1 MTCHAR
7 RAFTLVELVVVIAI
21 IGMLVALLLP
31 AVQASRESSRRSS
44 CRNHLKQLGLGMLN
58 HEASQGRFPT
68 GGWGFAWVGDPD
80 RGTDKNQPGGW
91 AYCVLP
97 YVEQIN
103 LFQVG
108 KAESATQKKND
119 VTSMVQV
126 PVGVFNCPSR
136 RSTELSELAQS
147 PPPRNFNLVDKVAQ
161 TDYAANAGDYAP
173 AGGPGPNSLA
183 EGDAPNYPWSDTSRA
198 NGICYLRSEVYL
210 SEIRD
215 GLAQTYLIGEKYV
228 NRGAVVDPG
237 DDQSMYSGYDYDTFR
252 WAKKNSPPLRD
263 GVIIAP
269 DRFGSVHATAW
280 NAVFCDG
287 AVHEISYM
295 IDPEI
300 HRRLANRSDG
310 LVTDVSK
317 WQ

>member
-1 MTCHAR
+1 MAARVR
-7 RAFTLVELVVVIAI
+7 RAFTLVELLVVIFI
-21 IGMLVALLLP
+21 IGMLIALILP
-31 AVQASRESSRRSS
+31 AVQASRESSRRNS

-80 RGTDKNQPGGW
+80 RGSDKRQPGGW
-91 AYCVLP
+91 AYSVLP
-97 YVEQIN
+97 YVEQNN
-103 LFQVG
+103 LAQIG
-108 KAESATQKKND
+108 KGESDAQKKND
-119 VTSMVQV
+119 VTVMVQI

-136 RSTELSELAQS
+136 RSTELSELAQN
-147 PPPRNFNLVDKVAQ
+147 PPPKNFNLVAKVAQ
-161 TDYAANAGDYAP
+161 TDYAVNAGDTGVG
-173 AGGPGPNSLA
+173 GGPGPKSLA
-183 EGDAPNYPWSDTSRA
+183 EGDDPNYPWNDISKG

-215 GLAQTYLIGEKYV
+215 GLAQTYLIGEKYL
-228 NRGAVVDPG
+228 NKGFDPG

-252 WAKKNSPPLRD
+252 WAKKNSPPLKD
-263 GVIIAP
+263 GKIMAP

-287 AVHEISYM
+287 AVHSISYM

-300 HRRLANRSDG
+300 HRRLANRRDG